1 MNKHSRTRREALE
14 NKKAKDRALRT
25 RQREE
30 DLAGRC
36 RAAHRAL
43 SPCTRTSHGVCKA
56 AIHTSA
62 CGTPRH
68 ETTFPSAPDTSLRGL
83 RRLWRQACAGPCPRA
98 LCASPLRQAAAW
110 TPDPA
115 CGWPIAGEHRP
126 LPFLS
131 GSPSS
136 CAPPSPLSAGPLY
149 SRGGRIG
156 RWLGSRKLEGGPV
169 CRSHLTS

>member
-25 RQREE
+25 REREE

-62 CGTPRH
+62 SCGTPRH
-68 ETTFPSAPDTSLRGL
+68 ETTFPSARHVTTGSPE
-83 RRLWRQACAGPCPRA
+83 AVEAGMR
-98 LCASPLRQAAAW
+98 
-110 TPDPA
+110 
-115 CGWPIAGEHRP
+115 RP
-126 LPFLS
+126 LPSCIVCLS
-131 GSPSS
+131 S
-136 CAPPSPLSAGPLY
+136 APGCGLDA
-149 SRGGRIG
+149 
-156 RWLGSRKLEGGPV
+156 
-169 CRSHLTS
+169 